1 MAGCSPDRFRELV
14 EEHQADLYRLEY
26 SYMKNRDDA
35 LDVVQESILKGLS
48 KLPTLRNEQSLR
60 VWMTRIVVNES
71 ISRLRRRRP
80 DFSYQEWDGPAEP
93 EQNRDELV
101 DLRRSLDLLDPK
113 LRTVVVLR
121 FFEDMKLEDIAH
133 VVRAPLSTVKS
144 RLYRALA
151 QLRVDLEQKED
162 L

>member
-14 EEHQADLYRLEY
+14 EEHQADLYRLAY
-26 SYMKNRDDA
+26 SYMKNHDDA

-121 FFEDMKLEDIAH
+121 FFEDMKLEDIAR

>member
-1 MAGCSPDRFRELV
+1 MAGCSPDRFREFV
-14 EEHQADLYRLEY
+14 EEHQADLYRLAY

-121 FFEDMKLEDIAH
+121 FFEDMKLEDIAR
-133 VVRAPLSTVKS
+133 VVRVPLSTVKS

>member
-1 MAGCSPDRFRELV
+1 MAGCSPNRFQELV
-14 EEHQADLYRLEY
+14 EEHQADLYRLAY

-48 KLPTLRNEQSLR
+48 KLPTLRNEQSMR

-101 DLRRSLDLLDPK
+101 DLRRSLGLLDPK

-121 FFEDMKLEDIAH
+121 FFEDMKLEDITH

>member
-1 MAGCSPDRFRELV
+1 M
-14 EEHQADLYRLEY
+14 
-26 SYMKNRDDA
+26 DDA
-35 LDVVQESILKGLS
+35 HCGERIDLAAAAPQAGL
-48 KLPTLRNEQSLR
+48 
-60 VWMTRIVVNES
+60 
-71 ISRLRRRRP
+71 
-80 DFSYQEWDGPAEP
+80 FFQEWDGPAEP

>member
-1 MAGCSPDRFRELV
+1 MAGCSPNRFQELV
-14 EEHQADLYRLEY
+14 EEHQADLYRLAY

-48 KLPTLRNEQSLR
+48 KLPTLRNEQRMR

-71 ISRLRRRRP
+71 SSRLRRRRP

>member
-14 EEHQADLYRLEY
+14 EEHQADLYRLAY

>member
-1 MAGCSPDRFRELV
+1 MAGCSPNRFQELV
-14 EEHQADLYRLEY
+14 EEHQADLYRLAY

-80 DFSYQEWDGPAEP
+80 
-93 EQNRDELV
+93 
-101 DLRRSLDLLDPK
+101 K